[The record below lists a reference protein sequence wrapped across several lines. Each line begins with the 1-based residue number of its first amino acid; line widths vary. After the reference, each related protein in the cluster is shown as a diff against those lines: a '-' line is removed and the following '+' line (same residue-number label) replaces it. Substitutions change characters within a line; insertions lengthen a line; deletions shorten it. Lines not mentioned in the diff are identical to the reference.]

1 MGSFDD
7 VRKAALN
14 QKRRQGS
21 LDAKRRRPHRPENDD
36 DENEENDDDDD
47 DDDDDRME
55 DDQHALTLT
64 GASGR
69 RLKREL
75 SRHQLFQGLE
85 SPGKIETIIVTLT
98 KAYNNTLDYSMIS

>member
-36 DENEENDDDDD
+36 EENEEND

-98 KAYNNTLDYSMIS
+98 KAYNNNALDYSMIS

>member
-7 VRKAALN
+7 VRKATH

-21 LDAKRRRPHRPENDD
+21 LDVKRRPREPKTHEDDENDD
-36 DENEENDDDDD
+36 SDDDDD

>member
-7 VRKAALN
+7 VRKATH

-21 LDAKRRRPHRPENDD
+21 LDVKRRPHEPKTHEDDENDD
-36 DENEENDDDDD
+36 SDDDD

-85 SPGKIETIIVTLT
+85 SPGKIETIIITLT
-98 KAYNNTLDYSMIS
+98 AYNTLDDSMIS

>member
-7 VRKAALN
+7 VRKATH

-21 LDAKRRRPHRPENDD
+21 LDVKRRPREPKTHEDDENDD
-36 DENEENDDDDD
+36 SDDDDD

-98 KAYNNTLDYSMIS
+98 KAYNALDYSMIS

>member
-21 LDAKRRRPHRPENDD
+21 LDAKRRRPHRPENDKD
-36 DENEENDDDDD
+36 KNEGN

>member
-21 LDAKRRRPHRPENDD
+21 LDAKRQKPENHDENDD
-36 DENEENDDDDD
+36 DEN
-47 DDDDDRME
+47 DDDRITDD

-85 SPGKIETIIVTLT
+85 SPGKIKPL
-98 KAYNNTLDYSMIS
+98 LL

>member
-21 LDAKRRRPHRPENDD
+21 LDAKRRPHHRPENHE
-36 DENEENDDDDD
+36 DENDEN
-47 DDDDDRME
+47 DDDRME

-98 KAYNNTLDYSMIS
+98 KAYNTLDDSMIS

>member
-21 LDAKRRRPHRPENDD
+21 LDAKRRPHRPENDE

-85 SPGKIETIIVTLT
+85 SPGKNRLSTIAL
-98 KAYNNTLDYSMIS
+98 L

>member
-21 LDAKRRRPHRPENDD
+21 LDAKRRRPHRPENDE
-36 DENEENDDDDD
+36 DENEENDDDD

-98 KAYNNTLDYSMIS
+98 KAYNNRLDYSMIS

>member
-7 VRKAALN
+7 VRKATH

-21 LDAKRRRPHRPENDD
+21 LDVKRRPREPKTHEDDENDD
-36 DENEENDDDDD
+36 SDD

>member
-36 DENEENDDDDD
+36 DENEEN
-47 DDDDDRME
+47 DDDDRME

>member
-7 VRKAALN
+7 VRKATH

-21 LDAKRRRPHRPENDD
+21 LDVKRRPREPKTHEDDENDD
-36 DENEENDDDDD
+36 SDDDDDD

-85 SPGKIETIIVTLT
+85 SPGKNRLSTIAL
-98 KAYNNTLDYSMIS
+98 L

>member
-21 LDAKRRRPHRPENDD
+21 LDAKRRRPHRPENDE
-36 DENEENDDDDD
+36 DENEEN
-47 DDDDDRME
+47 DDDDRME